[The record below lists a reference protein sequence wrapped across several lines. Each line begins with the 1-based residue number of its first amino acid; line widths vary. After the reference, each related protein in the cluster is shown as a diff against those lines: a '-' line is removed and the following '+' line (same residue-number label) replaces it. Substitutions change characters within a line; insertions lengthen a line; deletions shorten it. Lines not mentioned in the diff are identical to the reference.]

1 LLPLSFSQFD
11 PSETSGLISPEVGW
25 VQFPLN
31 RPSQIARR
39 GAGQTHSAD
48 GPREP
53 LGAVAIGAAL
63 TAASE
68 YDRFEK
74 VNPCQA
80 RTMETSAIDIPQV
93 VTDKWQE
100 ITNLLAELV
109 QVPAALVMRIEPP
122 EISVFVASKSQGNPY
137 QPRERACLNTG
148 LYCETVMRT
157 RQFLLV
163 PDARDDD
170 EWRSN
175 PDIKLGMISY
185 LGLPISW
192 PNGDIFGT
200 ICVLDHKR
208 NAYREVHH
216 RLLLLLRD
224 AVEADLRSVFL
235 YETRLVDEKRVKER
249 LEAQVT
255 ERTAELAKINDAL
268 SLEVAEHKR
277 AAAAL
282 RESEQRF
289 RDYTETASD
298 WLWETGPD
306 HRFIRLSEQLATIGV
321 DPALRI
327 GAARWDFATDLEE
340 EPEKWRR
347 HVATLEAHEPFHN
360 FRYGTTRG
368 DGSVLHIAISGK
380 PVFDP
385 EGRFLGYR
393 GTTTDVTAAA
403 RAEHAEKALQQAQAE
418 LARVARLTTMGE
430 LAASIAHEINQPLTG
445 VLANGNAG
453 LQWLNRDK
461 PDLDEARNAL
471 SCIVSDGTRAGEVI
485 RGLRALAKKSGPEL
499 VQLDINDAVREV
511 QALTRS
517 ELQRH
522 GVTLHTDLSADDR
535 PVFGDRVQLQ
545 QVLLNLIMNGIE
557 AMRAVTERPKT
568 LAITSEPVEPSG
580 VLVAVEDTG
589 TGLDPATADRI
600 FDPFFTTKSDG
611 LGMGLSICRSIIDA
625 HGGRLWVSPGV
636 LCGTVFRF
644 TVPGV
649 PSS

>member
-1 LLPLSFSQFD
+1 
-11 PSETSGLISPEVGW
+11 

-74 VNPCQA
+74 VNPRQA

-393 GTTTDVTAAA
+393 GTTTDVTAAV

>member
-1 LLPLSFSQFD
+1 
-11 PSETSGLISPEVGW
+11 

-268 SLEVAEHKR
+268 SHEVAEHKR

-368 DGSVLHIAISGK
+368 DGSVLHIAVSGK

-393 GTTTDVTAAA
+393 GTTTDVTAAV

-636 LCGTVFRF
+636 LYGTVFRF

-649 PSS
+649 LSS

>member
-1 LLPLSFSQFD
+1 MLPLSFSQFD

-393 GTTTDVTAAA
+393 GTTTDVTAAV

-636 LCGTVFRF
+636 LYGIVFRF

-649 PSS
+649 LSS

>member
-1 LLPLSFSQFD
+1 
-11 PSETSGLISPEVGW
+11 

-74 VNPCQA
+74 VNPRQA

-393 GTTTDVTAAA
+393 GTTTDLTAAV

-636 LCGTVFRF
+636 LYGTVFRF

-649 PSS
+649 LSS

>member
-1 LLPLSFSQFD
+1 
-11 PSETSGLISPEVGW
+11 

-31 RPSQIARR
+31 RPSEIARR
-39 GAGQTHSAD
+39 GADQTHSAD

-74 VNPCQA
+74 VNPRQA

-393 GTTTDVTAAA
+393 GTTTDLTAAV

-636 LCGTVFRF
+636 LYGTVFRF

-649 PSS
+649 LSS